1 METITIWIAIM
12 YGSAHMAGIP
22 NNMYF
27 ANETDCKAFKKATP
41 MWVSADCVPATII
54 KNIQLEGSK

>member
-1 METITIWIAIM
+1 
-12 YGSAHMAGIP
+12 MAGVP
-22 NNMYF
+22 SNMYF

-54 KNIQLEGSK
+54 KNIQLESSK